1 MPYDPY
7 QAPVVNIHS
16 DDHPTTYGPFVA
28 EREATGLFY
37 IDWLVPDDLPTG
49 QWLDVWSF
57 KFTIDRPEREE
68 IFAFDVHPLDAKTEW
83 KGIPK
88 ATESTSIMREYVE
101 LFNSAAMYDAQHLT
115 VRWEQGQRNFNP
127 KVITFAF
134 GNWNQNPRPE
144 IRLNNRLLESGWRP
158 DGNGKIY
165 FDRNLDPED
174 NVFCRYNMRYFSEED
189 ILNFLNMGLY
199 MMNTVPPVSE
209 NYRVVAQA
217 PFTWRAPILA
227 GARQIAMQRLV
238 IGLGFQ
244 ERRIV
249 FSEDPQIAEQV
260 VAGYRQEYQNAKEE
274 FDKLAKNAKTLRI
287 PGIAQIVQPEFTM
300 PGGRARWFR
309 LMMHGSA

>member
-1 MPYDPY
+1 
-7 QAPVVNIHS
+7 
-16 DDHPTTYGPFVA
+16 
-28 EREATGLFY
+28 
-37 IDWLVPDDLPTG
+37 
-49 QWLDVWSF
+49 
-57 KFTIDRPEREE
+57 
-68 IFAFDVHPLDAKTEW
+68 
-83 KGIPK
+83 
-88 ATESTSIMREYVE
+88 
-101 LFNSAAMYDAQHLT
+101 MYDAQHLT